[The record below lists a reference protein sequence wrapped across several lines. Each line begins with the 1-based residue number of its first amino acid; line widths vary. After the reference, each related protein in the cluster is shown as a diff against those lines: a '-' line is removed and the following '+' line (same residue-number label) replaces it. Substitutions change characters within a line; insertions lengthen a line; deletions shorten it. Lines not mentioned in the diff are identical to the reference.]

1 MLHSHE
7 EIVHYIPYVC
17 SVESNIFNVFLI
29 IGNQS
34 SNVFQL
40 HLSAPRHDFFPLVLS
55 PSGNILRLFG
65 ASFGKMFECF
75 ANSSIQMSGH
85 SSQLQAIRRD
95 ELLIFTGNLVG
106 LKQFITQIE
115 FTTDISILLAI
126 PITTLEAYN
135 TSFVCFINH
144 LCEIEVYSLY
154 GEVSMYEYQITQ
166 NIPNFME
173 ILDFQPSHSLA
184 YIKFISNLPGCPDD
198 LELCNE
204 SGCYP
209 IFNLPFV
216 VSPSSISPQFIQWFG
231 SSVFQEISLNIEG
244 IQFYEFTTVERSF
257 GYEHSFFHLSRIH
270 YDVAVFDVNVTSTG
284 LIATLGQS
292 FSSIFNLNL
301 PLEIG
306 NFVLIPPLV
315 QFNSRIEFI
324 LLRQISNIFISH
336 GGQSMLVNL
345 GSNVIE
351 LYDDQPYLSLH
362 QSLKSINV
370 SVITDLMDSQL
381 PSYYE
386 VSALHSFTIDFNHI
400 DYLITV
406 ECLANCEILD
416 QSSYSGTLN
425 VTFLSLNQGESSFEF
440 FVEYLETSF
449 SFEIG
454 RQVVLPPAMSFT
466 SPLMFSTIDDV
477 IIRISV
483 LSQCA
488 LFSQFLLNN
497 SIIVHDHVDLTFS
510 EFDVFPYTYSYSFNI
525 SSFSFIVGE
534 SDLELTWKNIG
545 FQSQS
550 IGNIKIFNTDLV
562 SSVHVS
568 VYEHRDILAEFS
580 GILFSQL
587 YCVVSGYSFTASI
600 TSSSLICR
608 DLIISTFQENVLVDV
623 YFETLLVNS
632 FTVCFLPQSHHP
644 SIHNSLFFA
653 NISNNLIFDGS
664 RCCNVDVSFC
674 SEFLSF
680 NDAILIKFNF
690 TFDLFKIII
699 TTNSSCQGSDFDLPF
714 SLIVNNQSITPS
726 FSCKQIPS
734 GFAFALMCEIDV
746 VIPAISEL
754 ILVCKSDLFLIEL
767 EFYGYESNFCVTP
780 VDINKGL
787 TALGEE
793 IEAEIHLQMDNE
805 KYTFEQFKNGISQSS
820 NYIAA
825 SQLSFTLFLVSS
837 NCVQSM
843 VPFTITFT
851 PSNPV
856 KLIFVGNYIEID
868 GSYLNISIPIFCVD
882 SIGFIVE
889 CTGNLSVLNSSFN
902 YTSFEL
908 SASSLSFSTLSSFSY
923 SNHYVEL
930 EFNEQYF
937 KTNISVVQKFAEIL
951 VVESSFIF
959 DYSEDMLFDK
969 SCTVLRLFVSLI
981 TQHHFLNISESNDI
995 SQLSFVTTNDQVV
1008 LSVVNDVLEIISYP
1022 RQSVLITLSYL
1033 SQSITLNL
1041 ITNDCRLPKLNSQ
1054 QRCLCPKGMEFNFFG
1069 ECVECPL
1076 NYYSNSEFNSEC
1088 RSCPFPRVTLQK
1100 VLMILTNVFVL

>member
-1 MLHSHE
+1 
-7 EIVHYIPYVC
+7 
-17 SVESNIFNVFLI
+17 
-29 IGNQS
+29 
-34 SNVFQL
+34 
-40 HLSAPRHDFFPLVLS
+40 
-55 PSGNILRLFG
+55 
-65 ASFGKMFECF
+65 
-75 ANSSIQMSGH
+75 
-85 SSQLQAIRRD
+85 
-95 ELLIFTGNLVG
+95 
-106 LKQFITQIE
+106 
-115 FTTDISILLAI
+115 
-126 PITTLEAYN
+126 
-135 TSFVCFINH
+135 
-144 LCEIEVYSLY
+144 
-154 GEVSMYEYQITQ
+154 
-166 NIPNFME
+166 
-173 ILDFQPSHSLA
+173 
-184 YIKFISNLPGCPDD
+184 
-198 LELCNE
+198 
-204 SGCYP
+204 
-209 IFNLPFV
+209 
-216 VSPSSISPQFIQWFG
+216 
-231 SSVFQEISLNIEG
+231 
-244 IQFYEFTTVERSF
+244 
-257 GYEHSFFHLSRIH
+257 
-270 YDVAVFDVNVTSTG
+270 
-284 LIATLGQS
+284 
-292 FSSIFNLNL
+292 
-301 PLEIG
+301 
-306 NFVLIPPLV
+306 
-315 QFNSRIEFI
+315 
-324 LLRQISNIFISH
+324 
-336 GGQSMLVNL
+336 
-345 GSNVIE
+345 
-351 LYDDQPYLSLH
+351 
-362 QSLKSINV
+362 
-370 SVITDLMDSQL
+370 
-381 PSYYE
+381 
-386 VSALHSFTIDFNHI
+386 
-400 DYLITV
+400 
-406 ECLANCEILD
+406 
-416 QSSYSGTLN
+416 
-425 VTFLSLNQGESSFEF
+425 
-440 FVEYLETSF
+440 
-449 SFEIG
+449 
-454 RQVVLPPAMSFT
+454 MSFT

-477 IIRISV
+477 IIMISV
-483 LSQCA
+483 LSQCS

-497 SIIVHDHVDLTFS
+497 SIVVYDHVDLTFS

-525 SSFSFIVGE
+525 SSFGFIVGE
-534 SDLELTWKNIG
+534 SDLELAWKNIG
-545 FQSQS
+545 FQRQI

-562 SSVHVS
+562 SSDHVS
-568 VYEHRDILAEFS
+568 VYEHRDILADFS
-580 GILFSQL
+580 GVLFSQF

-600 TSSSLICR
+600 ASSSLICK
-608 DLIISTFQENVLVDV
+608 DLYISTFQKNVFVDV

-632 FTVCFLPQSHHP
+632 FTVSGEAFLQEVCFLPQSHHP
-644 SIHNSLFFA
+644 LIQNSLFFA

-674 SEFLSF
+674 SEFLTF
-680 NDAILIKFNF
+680 NDGILIKFNF

-714 SLIVNNQSITPS
+714 SLIVSNQSITPS

-734 GFAFALMCEIDV
+734 GFSFALMCEIDV
-746 VIPAISEL
+746 VIPAISQL
-754 ILVCKSDLFLIEL
+754 ILVSKSDLFLLEL
-767 EFYGYESNFCVTP
+767 EFYGYESNSCVTP

-805 KYTFEQFKNGISQSS
+805 KYTSFEQFNNVVSRSS
-820 NYIAA
+820 NYVSA
-825 SQLSFTLFLVSS
+825 SQLSYSLFLVSS

-856 KLIFVGNYIEID
+856 KLIFVENYIEID
-868 GSYLNISIPIFCVD
+868 WSSLNISIPIFCVD

-908 SASSLSFSTLSSFSY
+908 SASSLSFSILSSFSY

-1076 NYYSNSEFNSEC
+1076 NYYSNLEFNSEC
-1088 RSCPFPRVTLQK
+1088 RSCPFPRITLQK
-1100 VLMILTNVFVL
+1100 GSSDLDQCVCPLKTLDSIDSCLPCPHLAECGYGNLTGIQSGFRLNTDTWELVECVFWFNCQENSCRSRHAYGDLCQYCTEDAVFSRIYCIGKEHLLIKLLLLFLLVAIILMTDISMSKLLNLYRNSHCLLLSGSKRTQVIRSMSRFINLLFTIPFTVSIVLFQSASSVMVFFEFIHSIFKFDSDSYFSWCFSF